1 MKGTLL
7 SDSVLAG
14 PNIHIYIYSG
24 EFIATSHNLGPQ
36 KVAKEGT
43 SPFQEDQRIWERQ
56 ILMRRKF
63 ECMEEFVKKQMQTR

>member
-24 EFIATSHNLGPQ
+24 EFIATSHNLGLQ
-36 KVAKEGT
+36 KVAKEGK
-43 SPFQEDQRIWERQ
+43 SPFQEDLGASKTDETKIWMHGRIH
-56 ILMRRKF
+56 
-63 ECMEEFVKKQMQTR
+63 